1 MWSHIQ
7 LTVPVGD
14 ILVSDA
20 GGNIEHDDTTLA
32 INVIPIT
39 ETSKLLLSC
48 GIPDIEFDLAQVL
61 RDVSKESGGRRSSE
75 SSTYCAE
82 TKRVN
87 LDTEGSDVL
96 LLEFS
101 GQMALDEG
109 GLSIH

>member
-48 GIPDIEFDLAQVL
+48 GIPDIKFDFSQVL
-61 RDVSKESGGRRSSE
+61 RDVSKEKGTLGNW
-75 SSTYCAE
+75 TYCAE
-82 TKRVN
+82 AKGVN
-87 LDTEGSDVL
+87 LDTKGCNVL
-96 LLEFS
+96 LLK
-101 GQMALDEG
+101 
-109 GLSIH
+109 LSR